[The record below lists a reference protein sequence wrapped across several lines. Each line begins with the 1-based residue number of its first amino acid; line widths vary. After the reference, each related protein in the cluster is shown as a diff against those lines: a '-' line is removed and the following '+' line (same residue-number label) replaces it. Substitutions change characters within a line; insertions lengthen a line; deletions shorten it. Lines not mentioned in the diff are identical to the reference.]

1 MEFFRTSTFECP
13 LGERRLE
20 ERHRTWGHLTST
32 AWNRKCKSLFWY
44 FYTWYNSSWTF
55 HDGFWFYIDGQ
66 VLQKHIVLQRNEL
79 HASGGCGHRQC
90 PAGKGGCQTPP
101 NWTGSHRNRPL
112 EHQWCP
118 RYRSVE
124 PYHLPA
130 KSEDIARLSACKCSK
145 TYEKSPWT
153 PSRGHAKMR
162 LVISM
167 PSLSFSHRHSMQVS
181 FMLPPDDGM
190 RSLYWNL
197 TTESWKHWLDQ
208 TAMGFRSETAE

>member
-1 MEFFRTSTFECP
+1 MPKALHFSSGPNRMYWCHIWSSSTTR
-13 LGERRLE
+13 GIWNSLE
-20 ERHRTWGHLTST
+20 LPHSNVPWANGDLRSATELEVISPHQRFGIEN
-32 AWNRKCKSLFWY
+32 ASLFWY
-44 FYTWYNSSWTF
+44 FYIWYRSSWTF

-66 VLQKHIVLQRNEL
+66 VLLKHIVLQRNEL

-130 KSEDIARLSACKCSK
+130 KSEDIARLSALK
-145 TYEKSPWT
+145 
-153 PSRGHAKMR
+153 
-162 LVISM
+162 
-167 PSLSFSHRHSMQVS
+167 
-181 FMLPPDDGM
+181 
-190 RSLYWNL
+190 
-197 TTESWKHWLDQ
+197 ESTVHL
-208 TAMGFRSETAE
+208 